1 MSDSLGVYIS
11 IPFCKAKC
19 SFCNFAS
26 DVFAGERLEGYCARL
41 GTEIAGVKA
50 AAARLGAELPERVD
64 SIYFGG
70 GTPSLLEAEMVR
82 TIFARLRGEFA
93 IEAEAEITV
102 ECAPGQM
109 EDRTLEALL
118 QEGANRV
125 SFGVQS
131 FVDRES
137 AAVGRLHTREECLAE
152 LARMRRAGVAQRGI
166 DLIVGLPHQS
176 EESWR
181 YSVEQAIASGVE
193 HVSVY
198 MLEVDEGS
206 RLGRELLG
214 GTSRY
219 GAGAVPCDDATA
231 EWYGWAV
238 ERLNSAGVA
247 QYEISNFARERCQSR
262 HNIKYWQRRPYVG
275 FGLDAHSMLY
285 AAHSMLHAGDGAV
298 RWANAREMAA
308 YMGGDGLEA
317 RAGIEVDRIGRSE
330 AFEETLFLGLRMNV
344 GVDMAGLRAEF
355 GSLVD
360 DVAEGLAEV
369 EAAGLVDVSG
379 GRLRLTDAGRMVS
392 NEVFG
397 RLLLSPV
404 A

>member
-41 GTEIAGVKA
+41 GAEIAGVRTA
-50 AAARLGAELPERVD
+50 AVRLGAELPERVD

-70 GTPSLLEAEMVR
+70 GTPSLLEPEMVQA
-82 TIFARLRGEFA
+82 IFARLREIFA
-93 IEAEAEITV
+93 VDAGAEITV

-109 EDRTLEALL
+109 EDRTLAVLL
-118 QEGANRV
+118 REGMNRV

-137 AAVGRLHTREECLAE
+137 AAVGRLHTREQCLAE
-152 LARMRRAGVAQRGI
+152 FARMRKAGVAQRGI
-166 DLIVGLPHQS
+166 DLIVGLPHQT
-176 EESWR
+176 EASWR
-181 YSVEQAIASGVE
+181 CSVEEAIASGVE

-219 GAGAVPCDDATA
+219 GAGAVPGDDQAA

-238 ERLNSAGVA
+238 ARLNGAGVA
-247 QYEISNFARERCQSR
+247 QYEISNFAREGCQSR
-262 HNIKYWQRRPYVG
+262 HNIKYWERRPYVG
-275 FGLDAHSMLY
+275 FGLDAHSMLRTP
-285 AAHSMLHAGDGAV
+285 GGAV
-298 RWANAREMAA
+298 RWANARQMAA
-308 YMGGDGLEA
+308 YMGGDGLAA

-344 GVDMAGLRAEF
+344 GVELAGLRAEF
-355 GSLVD
+355 GGLVD
-360 DVAEGLAEV
+360 EVAEGLEEV
-369 EAAGLVDVSG
+369 ESAGLVVLED
-379 GRLRLTDAGRMVS
+379 GRMRLTDAGRMVS

-397 RLLLSPV
+397 RLLLSEV

>member
-41 GTEIAGVKA
+41 GAEIAGVRTA
-50 AAARLGAELPERVD
+50 AVRLGAELPERVD

-70 GTPSLLEAEMVR
+70 GTPSLLEPEMVQA
-82 TIFARLRGEFA
+82 IFARLREIFA
-93 IEAEAEITV
+93 VDAGAEITV

-109 EDRTLEALL
+109 EDRTLAVLL
-118 QEGANRV
+118 REGMNRV

-137 AAVGRLHTREECLAE
+137 AAVGRLHTREQCLAE
-152 LARMRRAGVAQRGI
+152 FARMRAAGVAQRGI
-166 DLIVGLPHQS
+166 DLIVGLPHQT
-176 EESWR
+176 EASWR
-181 YSVEQAIASGVE
+181 CSVEEAIASGVE

-219 GAGAVPCDDATA
+219 GAGAVPGDDQAA

-238 ERLNSAGVA
+238 ARLNGAGVA
-247 QYEISNFARERCQSR
+247 QYEISNFAREGCQSR
-262 HNIKYWQRRPYVG
+262 HNIKYWERRPYVG
-275 FGLDAHSMLY
+275 FGLDAHSMLRTP
-285 AAHSMLHAGDGAV
+285 GGAV
-298 RWANAREMAA
+298 RWANARQMAA
-308 YMGGDGLEA
+308 YMGGDGLAA

-344 GVDMAGLRAEF
+344 GVELAGLRAEF
-355 GSLVD
+355 GGLVD
-360 DVAEGLAEV
+360 EVAEGLEEV
-369 EAAGLVDVSG
+369 ESAGLVVLED
-379 GRLRLTDAGRMVS
+379 GRMRLTDAGRMVS

-397 RLLLSPV
+397 RLLLSEV